1 MSPSRSPTSNNRPFL
16 RVGARTDDANSGVA
30 GIVVSVVFHAGII
43 AATIFTFQHARLDI
57 ADELPPI
64 VPVDLVTI
72 GEKTNIMATAPKIV
86 PETVQQQNEQVT
98 APPIPQ
104 IQQPEEAAPDEAA
117 SEPVLP
123 RPTPIPVPRVKPQTQ
138 QPQPAKKKTADD
150 LLNALL
156 NNLTSPQSTPRN
168 ARVASRTQRG
178 FGDQSA
184 MTVDLADAIS
194 NKIAQCWSPQVGAP
208 RSQELVVDFDL
219 LLNQDGS
226 VASANSDDLQS
237 NDPYTRAAASAARR
251 AIYECAPYTLPRD
264 RYSQW
269 HEINP
274 FHFDPSRMMGQQ

>member
-16 RVGARTDDANSGVA
+16 RVGARTDEPNSGVA
-30 GIVVSVVFHAGII
+30 GIVVSILLHVGII

-57 ADELPPI
+57 ADESPPV

-86 PETVQQQNEQVT
+86 QQTVQPENQQLT

-104 IQQPEEAAPDEAA
+104 IQQPEEEVAPDEAA
-117 SEPVLP
+117 SEPGLP
-123 RPTPIPVPRVKPQTQ
+123 KPTPIPVPRAKPQTQ
-138 QPQPAKKKTADD
+138 QPQPAKKKSADD
-150 LLNALL
+150 PLNALL
-156 NNLTSPQSTPRN
+156 NNLTSSQSTPRN

-184 MTVDLADAIS
+184 MTMDLADAIS

-219 LLNQDGS
+219 LLNPDGS
-226 VASANSDDLQS
+226 VVSANSDDLQS

-251 AIYECAPYTLPRD
+251 AIYECAPYQLPRD

-269 HEINP
+269 REINP
-274 FHFDPSRMMGQQ
+274 FHFDPSRLMGQ